1 MQIFCGTVAMLR
13 LQLKALA
20 AFRIGLEVNIFSA
33 RGIPWSYLFT
43 PAKEGDPPEAA
54 TSRIPSQNHP
64 VISIFGVCGVGVSV
78 MEKQRSWS
86 FCTIGVEVALATP
99 HGLLNAKVNN
109 SQRHAYTIILIISC
123 CPRAVITYT
132 PYFPNVSNLFLMSR
146 IIS

>member
-1 MQIFCGTVAMLR
+1 M
-13 LQLKALA
+13 
-20 AFRIGLEVNIFSA
+20 
-33 RGIPWSYLFT
+33 
-43 PAKEGDPPEAA
+43 
-54 TSRIPSQNHP
+54 
-64 VISIFGVCGVGVSV
+64 GVSV

-123 CPRAVITYT
+123 CPQAVITYT

-146 IIS
+146 IISQGKLLPFATSPCLFFSSCHKRDDQSKEKLRDLLLAVSSWNRAHSNSAPLSPCWTGALEFSLPKP